1 MNGLSGGG
9 DKRLYILYSQ
19 KLKAMHATGIGTSSI
34 VGGKVLTKETMPKNA
49 DITES
54 DENRRLLN
62 IRFW

>member
-1 MNGLSGGG
+1 M
-9 DKRLYILYSQ
+9 YILYSQ

-34 VGGKVLTKETMPKNA
+34 VGGKVLTKETMPKYA

>member
-19 KLKAMHATGIGTSSI
+19 KLRAMHAIGIGTSSI
-34 VGGKVLTKETMPKNA
+34 VGGKVLTKEAMPKNA
-49 DITES
+49 VITES
-54 DENRRLLN
+54 DENMRLVN